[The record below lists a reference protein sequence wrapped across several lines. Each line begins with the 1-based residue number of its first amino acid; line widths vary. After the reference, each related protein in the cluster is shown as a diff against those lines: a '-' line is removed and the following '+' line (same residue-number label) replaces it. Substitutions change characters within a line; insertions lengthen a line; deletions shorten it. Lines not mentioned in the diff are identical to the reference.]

1 MVRSGDNVANYRNE
15 RGYRQYYRSNS
26 CSFGYFLHRISN
38 RYSSILTNHEMC
50 PCLLHYQY
58 NLLPTEFH
66 KPLHNL
72 GLLINIQRQPNA
84 FPFLSTGE

>member
-1 MVRSGDNVANYRNE
+1 
-15 RGYRQYYRSNS
+15 
-26 CSFGYFLHRISN
+26 
-38 RYSSILTNHEMC
+38 MC

-84 FPFLSTGE
+84 FPFLSTGENVSGQVAIEVQESAVNIRVQYQISSFGDNSVYWIVPSE